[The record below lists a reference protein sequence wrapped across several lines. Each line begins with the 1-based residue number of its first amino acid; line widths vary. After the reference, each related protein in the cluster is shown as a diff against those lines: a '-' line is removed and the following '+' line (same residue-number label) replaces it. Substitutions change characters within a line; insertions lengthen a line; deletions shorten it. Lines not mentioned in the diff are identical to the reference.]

1 VTTLTTG
8 GQVPT
13 STFEPPWL
21 GYVGVRGKYGQY
33 KMKKIAIASIVAA
46 GLAGAVLGLA
56 SPAQAD
62 LGHNIW
68 ANNQN
73 RHSGTVPQIDT
84 TVHHS
89 R

>member
-1 VTTLTTG
+1 
-8 GQVPT
+8 
-13 STFEPPWL
+13 
-21 GYVGVRGKYGQY
+21 
-33 KMKKIAIASIVAA
+33 MKKIAFASIVAA

-73 RHSGTVPQIDT
+73 GHCVTVPQVDT
-84 TVHHS
+84 TAS
-89 R
+89 

>member
-1 VTTLTTG
+1 
-8 GQVPT
+8 
-13 STFEPPWL
+13 
-21 GYVGVRGKYGQY
+21 
-33 KMKKIAIASIVAA
+33 MKKIAFASIVAA

-73 RHSGTVPQIDT
+73 GHTTAAHVDT
-84 TVHHS
+84 TVHQS

>member
-1 VTTLTTG
+1 
-8 GQVPT
+8 
-13 STFEPPWL
+13 
-21 GYVGVRGKYGQY
+21 
-33 KMKKIAIASIVAA
+33 MKKIAFASIVAA
-46 GLAGAVLGLA
+46 GLAGTALGLA

-73 RHSGTVPQIDT
+73 GHSVTPAQVDT
-84 TVHHS
+84 TVHQG